1 MEAGLFRFLRFS
13 LGLEWEVKDILDG
26 RQGCFDWEACYQFA
40 KRQTLVGVLF
50 DGIQRL
56 PKELAPAR
64 PLLLRW
70 LSDSESIR
78 RRNMR
83 MDRASAYIYNKV
95 CTAGFRCCILKGQG
109 NALLYPHPSSRIP
122 GDVDVWV
129 MANREELRRIALSLT
144 EGDVSSL
151 QESLN
156 HIGLT
161 VHGVSVE
168 LHSTPALLN
177 SPLYNSRLQRWL
189 KRNADLQCSNRI
201 ALPNNAGE
209 VAVPTLSF
217 NIIYQLCHLFH
228 HCFYEGVGLRQ
239 IVDYYLVL
247 KNTDFSGNTNGVSGN
262 TDCDGVL
269 SNTDFTD
276 NTDRVDGNTDRG
288 CFLLNTDFT
297 DNTDGIGGNAES
309 DGSLLNTDFT
319 DNTDRIGGNAE
330 SDGSLMNTDFTDNT
344 DRIGGNA
351 ESDGSLLNTDCTD
364 NTDRIGGNAESD
376 GSLMNTD
383 FTDNTDRIGGN
394 AESDGFLLNTDFT
407 DNTDRVDGN
416 TDRGCFLLNTDFT
429 DFTDGFSGDLDEDG
443 SLLNTDCTDC
453 TDSSSGGLVEVDSGG
468 SLVALQEEL
477 KWLGLWEF
485 AGAVMYVLREVMGLD
500 EKRMICAP
508 DERRGRLLL
517 EEIMAGGNFGHY
529 DTRNH
534 FGQGALWHNIQRFR
548 RDWRMLRFYP
558 SEALSEPLFRACHF
572 LWRWKQK
579 HAGKPKERN
588 CN

>member
-26 RQGCFDWEACYQFA
+26 RQGCFDWEACYQFT

-262 TDCDGVL
+262 TDCF
-269 SNTDFTD
+269 S
-276 NTDRVDGNTDRG
+276 GNTD
-288 CFLLNTDFT
+288 C
-297 DNTDGIGGNAES
+297 DGV
-309 DGSLLNTDFT
+309 LLNTDFT

-330 SDGSLMNTDFTDNT
+330 SDGS
-344 DRIGGNA
+344 
-351 ESDGSLLNTDCTD
+351 
-364 NTDRIGGNAESD
+364 
-376 GSLMNTD
+376 
-383 FTDNTDRIGGN
+383 
-394 AESDGFLLNTDFT
+394 
-407 DNTDRVDGN
+407 
-416 TDRGCFLLNTDFT
+416 LLNTDFT

-443 SLLNTDCTDC
+443 SLLNTDCADC

-477 KWLGLWEF
+477 KWLGLWKF

-517 EEIMAGGNFGHY
+517 EEIMVGGNFGHY
-529 DTRNH
+529 DERNH

-579 HAGKPKERN
+579 HTGKPKERN
-588 CN
+588 RN

>member
-1 MEAGLFRFLRFS
+1 MEAVYPGQCAVSVEHDKGVMEAGLFRFLRFS
-13 LGLEWEVKDILDG
+13 LGLEGEVKGLLDG
-26 RQGCFDWEACYQFA
+26 RKGSFDWDACYQFA

-83 MDRASAYIYNKV
+83 MDRASAYIYNMV
-95 CTAGFRCCILKGQG
+95 CAAGFRCCILKGQG

-129 MANREELRRIALSLT
+129 VANREELRHIALSLT
-144 EGDVSSL
+144 EGDGSSL

-177 SPLYNSRLQRWL
+177 SPLHNSRLQKWL

-209 VAVPTLSF
+209 VAVPTVSF

-239 IVDYYLVL
+239 IVDYYFVL
-247 KNTDFSGNTNGVSGN
+247 MNTDFSGNTDEASGNTDGVSGN
-262 TDCDGVL
+262 TDE
-269 SNTDFTD
+269 
-276 NTDRVDGNTDRG
+276 G
-288 CFLLNTDFT
+288 CLFLNTDFT
-297 DNTDGIGGNAES
+297 DFTDKVSGNTDE
-309 DGSLLNTDFT
+309 DGVLSNTDFT

-330 SDGSLMNTDFTDNT
+330 SDGSLMNTDCTDFTDSSSG
-344 DRIGGNA
+344 DFEG
-351 ESDGSLLNTDCTD
+351 DGCLLNTDC
-364 NTDRIGGNAESD
+364 A
-376 GSLMNTD
+376 D
-383 FTDNTDRIGGN
+383 F
-394 AESDGFLLNTDFT
+394 L
-407 DNTDRVDGN
+407 
-416 TDRGCFLLNTDFT
+416 
-429 DFTDGFSGDLDEDG
+429 
-443 SLLNTDCTDC
+443 
-453 TDSSSGGLVEVDSGG
+453 DSSSGGLGEVDSGG

-477 KWLGLWEF
+477 KWLGLGEF

-579 HAGKPKERN
+579 HIGMPKERN
-588 CN
+588 LN

>member
-13 LGLEWEVKDILDG
+13 LGLEGEVKGLLDG
-26 RQGCFDWEACYQFA
+26 RQGSFDWDACYQFA

-95 CTAGFRCCILKGQG
+95 CAAGFRCCILKGQG

-129 MANREELRRIALSLT
+129 MANRKELRHIALSLT
-144 EGDVSSL
+144 EGDGSSL

-177 SPLYNSRLQRWL
+177 SPLHNSRLQKWL

-209 VAVPTLSF
+209 VAVPTVSF
-217 NIIYQLCHLFH
+217 NIIYQLCHMFH

-239 IVDYYLVL
+239 IVDYYFVL
-247 KNTDFSGNTNGVSGN
+247 LNTDFSGNTNGASGNTDCFSGN

-269 SNTDFTD
+269 S
-276 NTDRVDGNTDRG
+276 
-288 CFLLNTDFT
+288 
-297 DNTDGIGGNAES
+297 
-309 DGSLLNTDFT
+309 NTDFT

-330 SDGSLMNTDFTDNT
+330 SDGSLMNTDCTDFTD
-344 DRIGGNA
+344 RVGGNV
-351 ESDGSLLNTDCTD
+351 DGDGFLL
-364 NTDRIGGNAESD
+364 
-376 GSLMNTD
+376 NTD

-394 AESDGFLLNTDFT
+394 ADGVDRRLLQ
-407 DNTDRVDGN
+407 
-416 TDRGCFLLNTDFT
+416 
-429 DFTDGFSGDLDEDG
+429 DE
-443 SLLNTDCTDC
+443 LRR
-453 TDSSSGGLVEVDSGG
+453 
-468 SLVALQEEL
+468 
-477 KWLGLWEF
+477 LGLWEF
-485 AGAVMYVLREVMGLD
+485 AGAVMYIMKEVFGLED
-500 EKRMICAP
+500 NRLIVPP
-508 DERRGRLLL
+508 DVKRGRLVLKEVL
-517 EEIMAGGNFGHY
+517 EAGNFGQY
-529 DTRNH
+529 DKRNW
-534 FGQGALWHNIQRFR
+534 FGHSALGHNLQRLY
-548 RDWRMLRFYP
+548 RDMRLVRFFP
-558 SEALSEPLFRACHF
+558 AEALSEPFFRIWHF
-572 LWRWKQK
+572 FWRK
-579 HAGKPKERN
+579 RIVR
-588 CN
+588 

>member
-1 MEAGLFRFLRFS
+1 MEAVYPGQCAVSVEHDKGVMEAGLFCFLRFS
-13 LGLEWEVKDILDG
+13 LGLEGEVKGLLDG
-26 RQGCFDWEACYQFA
+26 RKGSFDWDACYQFA
-40 KRQTLVGVLF
+40 KRQTLAGVLF

-95 CTAGFRCCILKGQG
+95 CAAGFRCCILKGQG

-129 MANREELRRIALSLT
+129 MANREELRHIALSLT
-144 EGDVSSL
+144 EGDGSSL

-177 SPLYNSRLQRWL
+177 SPLHNSRLQKWL

-209 VAVPTLSF
+209 VAVPTVSF

-239 IVDYYLVL
+239 IVDYFFVL
-247 KNTDFSGNTNGVSGN
+247 KNTDFSGNTNGASGNTDCFSGN

-269 SNTDFTD
+269 S
-276 NTDRVDGNTDRG
+276 
-288 CFLLNTDFT
+288 
-297 DNTDGIGGNAES
+297 
-309 DGSLLNTDFT
+309 NTDFT

-330 SDGSLMNTDFTDNT
+330 SDGSLMNTD
-344 DRIGGNA
+344 
-351 ESDGSLLNTDCTD
+351 C
-364 NTDRIGGNAESD
+364 
-376 GSLMNTD
+376 TD
-383 FTDNTDRIGGN
+383 FTDRVSGNTD
-394 AESDGFLLNTDFT
+394 EDGVLLNTNCT
-407 DNTDRVDGN
+407 DLTDEFSGN
-416 TDRGCFLLNTDFT
+416 TDRGCFLLNTDCT
-429 DFTDGFSGDLDEDG
+429 DF
-443 SLLNTDCTDC
+443 
-453 TDSSSGGLVEVDSGG
+453 TDSSSGGVVEVDSGG

-558 SEALSEPLFRACHF
+558 SEALSEPLFRAWHF

-579 HAGKPKERN
+579 HTGMPKERN
-588 CN
+588 LN

>member
-13 LGLEWEVKDILDG
+13 LGLEGEVKGLLDG
-26 RQGCFDWEACYQFA
+26 RKGSFDWDACYQFA

-83 MDRASAYIYNKV
+83 IDRASAYIYNKV
-95 CTAGFRCCILKGQG
+95 CAAGFRCCILKGQG

-129 MANREELRRIALSLT
+129 MANREELRHIALSLT
-144 EGDVSSL
+144 EGDGSSL

-161 VHGVSVE
+161 VHGVSME

-177 SPLYNSRLQRWL
+177 SPLHNSRLQKWL

-209 VAVPTLSF
+209 VAVPTVSF

-239 IVDYYLVL
+239 IVDYYFVL
-247 KNTDFSGNTNGVSGN
+247 MNTDFSGNTDEASGNTDGVSGN
-262 TDCDGVL
+262 TDE
-269 SNTDFTD
+269 
-276 NTDRVDGNTDRG
+276 G
-288 CFLLNTDFT
+288 CLFLNTDFT
-297 DNTDGIGGNAES
+297 DFTDKVSGNTDE
-309 DGSLLNTDFT
+309 DGVLSNTDFT

-330 SDGSLMNTDFTDNT
+330 SDGSLMNTDCTDFTDSSSG
-344 DRIGGNA
+344 DFEG
-351 ESDGSLLNTDCTD
+351 DGCLLNTDC
-364 NTDRIGGNAESD
+364 A
-376 GSLMNTD
+376 D
-383 FTDNTDRIGGN
+383 F
-394 AESDGFLLNTDFT
+394 L
-407 DNTDRVDGN
+407 
-416 TDRGCFLLNTDFT
+416 
-429 DFTDGFSGDLDEDG
+429 
-443 SLLNTDCTDC
+443 
-453 TDSSSGGLVEVDSGG
+453 DSSSGGLGEVDSGG
-468 SLVALQEEL
+468 ALVALQEEL

-558 SEALSEPLFRACHF
+558 SEALSEPLFRAWHF

-579 HAGKPKERN
+579 HIGMPKERN
-588 CN
+588 LN

>member
-1 MEAGLFRFLRFS
+1 MEAVYPGQCAVSVEHDKGVMEAGLFRFLRFS
-13 LGLEWEVKDILDG
+13 LGLEGEVKGLLDG
-26 RQGCFDWEACYQFA
+26 RKGTFDWDACYQFA
-40 KRQTLVGVLF
+40 KRQTLAGVLF

-95 CTAGFRCCILKGQG
+95 CAAGFRCCILKGQG
-109 NALLYPHPSSRIP
+109 NALLYPHPSSRTP

-129 MANREELRRIALSLT
+129 MASREELRHIALSLT
-144 EGDVSSL
+144 EGDGSSL

-156 HIGLT
+156 HIGLM

-177 SPLYNSRLQRWL
+177 SPLHNSHLQKWL
-189 KRNADLQCSNRI
+189 KQNADLQCSNRI

-239 IVDYYLVL
+239 IVDYYFVL
-247 KNTDFSGNTNGVSGN
+247 KNTDFSGNTDEGAGNTDRDEALLNTDYTDFTDRFSGN
-262 TDCDGVL
+262 TDEGCFLL
-269 SNTDFTD
+269 STDYTDFTD
-276 NTDRVDGNTDRG
+276 RFSGNTDEG
-288 CFLLNTDFT
+288 CFLLNTDC
-297 DNTDGIGGNAES
+297 A
-309 DGSLLNTDFT
+309 DFT
-319 DNTDRIGGNAE
+319 DRFSGHTDEGC
-330 SDGSLMNTDFTDNT
+330 F
-344 DRIGGNA
+344 
-351 ESDGSLLNTDCTD
+351 LLNTDCTD
-364 NTDRIGGNAESD
+364 
-376 GSLMNTD
+376 
-383 FTDNTDRIGGN
+383 FTD
-394 AESDGFLLNTDFT
+394 SS
-407 DNTDRVDGN
+407 
-416 TDRGCFLLNTDFT
+416 
-429 DFTDGFSGDLDEDG
+429 SGDFEGDG
-443 SLLNTDCTDC
+443 RLLNTDCADFL
-453 TDSSSGGLVEVDSGG
+453 DSSSGGLGEVDSGG
-468 SLVALQEEL
+468 ALVALQEEL

-529 DTRNH
+529 DERNH

-558 SEALSEPLFRACHF
+558 SEALSEPLFRVCHF

-579 HAGKPKERN
+579 HTGKPKERN
-588 CN
+588 RN

>member
-1 MEAGLFRFLRFS
+1 MEAVYPGQCAVSVEHDKGVMEAGLFHFLRFS
-13 LGLEWEVKDILDG
+13 LGLEGEVKGLLDG
-26 RQGCFDWEACYQFA
+26 RKGTFDWDACYQFA

-50 DGIQRL
+50 DGILRL

-95 CTAGFRCCILKGQG
+95 CAAGFRCCILKGQG

-129 MANREELRRIALSLT
+129 MANRGELRHIALSLT
-144 EGDVSSL
+144 EGDGSSL

-177 SPLYNSRLQRWL
+177 SPLHNSRLQKWL

-209 VAVPTLSF
+209 VAVPTVSF

-247 KNTDFSGNTNGVSGN
+247 MNTDFSGNTDEASGNTDRVSGN
-262 TDCDGVL
+262 TDE
-269 SNTDFTD
+269 
-276 NTDRVDGNTDRG
+276 G
-288 CFLLNTDFT
+288 CLFLNTDFT
-297 DNTDGIGGNAES
+297 DFTDKVSGNTDE
-309 DGSLLNTDFT
+309 DGVLSNTDFT

-330 SDGSLMNTDFTDNT
+330 SDGSLMNTDCTDFTDSSSG
-344 DRIGGNA
+344 DFEG
-351 ESDGSLLNTDCTD
+351 DGCLLNTDC
-364 NTDRIGGNAESD
+364 A
-376 GSLMNTD
+376 D
-383 FTDNTDRIGGN
+383 F
-394 AESDGFLLNTDFT
+394 L
-407 DNTDRVDGN
+407 
-416 TDRGCFLLNTDFT
+416 
-429 DFTDGFSGDLDEDG
+429 
-443 SLLNTDCTDC
+443 
-453 TDSSSGGLVEVDSGG
+453 DSSSGGLGEVDSGG
-468 SLVALQEEL
+468 ALVALQEEL
-477 KWLGLWEF
+477 KWLGLREF

-500 EKRMICAP
+500 EKRMVCAP

-579 HAGKPKERN
+579 HTGKPKERN
-588 CN
+588 RN

>member
-1 MEAGLFRFLRFS
+1 MEAVYPGQCAVSVEHDKGVMEAGLFCFLRFS
-13 LGLEWEVKDILDG
+13 LGLEGEVKGLLDG
-26 RQGCFDWEACYQFA
+26 RKGSFDWDACYQFA

-83 MDRASAYIYNKV
+83 IDRASAYIYNKV
-95 CTAGFRCCILKGQG
+95 CAAGFRCCILKGQG

-129 MANREELRRIALSLT
+129 MANREELRHIALSLT
-144 EGDVSSL
+144 EGDGSSL

-177 SPLYNSRLQRWL
+177 SPLHNSRLQRWL

-239 IVDYYLVL
+239 IVDYYFVL
-247 KNTDFSGNTNGVSGN
+247 MNTDFSGNTDEASGNTDGVSGN
-262 TDCDGVL
+262 TDE
-269 SNTDFTD
+269 
-276 NTDRVDGNTDRG
+276 G
-288 CFLLNTDFT
+288 CLFLNTDFT
-297 DNTDGIGGNAES
+297 DKVSGNTDE
-309 DGSLLNTDFT
+309 DGVLSNTDFT

-330 SDGSLMNTDFTDNT
+330 SDGSLMNTD
-344 DRIGGNA
+344 
-351 ESDGSLLNTDCTD
+351 CTD
-364 NTDRIGGNAESD
+364 
-376 GSLMNTD
+376 
-383 FTDNTDRIGGN
+383 
-394 AESDGFLLNTDFT
+394 FLN
-407 DNTDRVDGN
+407 
-416 TDRGCFLLNTDFT
+416 
-429 DFTDGFSGDLDEDG
+429 
-443 SLLNTDCTDC
+443 
-453 TDSSSGGLVEVDSGG
+453 SSSGGLGEVDSGG
-468 SLVALQEEL
+468 ALVALQEEL

-529 DTRNH
+529 DERNH
-534 FGQGALWHNIQRFR
+534 FGQGTLWHNIQRFR

-558 SEALSEPLFRACHF
+558 SEALSEPLFRVCHF

-579 HAGKPKERN
+579 HTGKPKERN
-588 CN
+588 LN

>member
-13 LGLEWEVKDILDG
+13 LGLEGEVKDLLDG
-26 RQGCFDWEACYQFA
+26 RQGCFDWDACYQFA
-40 KRQTLVGVLF
+40 KRQTLAGVLF

-95 CTAGFRCCILKGQG
+95 CAAGFRCCILKGQG
-109 NALLYPHPSSRIP
+109 NALLYPHPSSRTP

-129 MANREELRRIALSLT
+129 VANREELRHIALSLT
-144 EGDVSSL
+144 EGDGSSL

-247 KNTDFSGNTNGVSGN
+247 KNTDFSGNTNGVSVNTDCFSVN
-262 TDCDGVL
+262 TDCDG
-269 SNTDFTD
+269 
-276 NTDRVDGNTDRG
+276 
-288 CFLLNTDFT
+288 FLLNTDFT
-297 DNTDGIGGNAES
+297 DNTDRIGGNAES

-330 SDGSLMNTDFTDNT
+330 SDGSLLNTVFTDNTDRIDGNTDCDGGLLNTDFTDNT

-351 ESDGSLLNTDCTD
+351 ESDGSL
-364 NTDRIGGNAESD
+364 
-376 GSLMNTD
+376 MNTD
-383 FTDNTDRIGGN
+383 Y
-394 AESDGFLLNTDFT
+394 TDF
-407 DNTDRVDGN
+407 
-416 TDRGCFLLNTDFT
+416 
-429 DFTDGFSGDLDEDG
+429 
-443 SLLNTDCTDC
+443 
-453 TDSSSGGLVEVDSGG
+453 TDSSSGGLGEVDSGG
-468 SLVALQEEL
+468 ALVALQEEL
-477 KWLGLWEF
+477 KWLGLWKF

-529 DTRNH
+529 DERNH

-558 SEALSEPLFRACHF
+558 SEALSEPLFRVCHF

-579 HAGKPKERN
+579 HTGKPKERN

>member
-1 MEAGLFRFLRFS
+1 MEAVYPGQCAVSVEHDKGVMEAGLFRFLRFS
-13 LGLEWEVKDILDG
+13 LGLEGEVKGFLDG
-26 RQGCFDWEACYQFA
+26 RKGAFDWDACYQFA

-56 PKELAPAR
+56 PKELAPTR

-83 MDRASAYIYNKV
+83 MDRASAYVYNKV
-95 CTAGFRCCILKGQG
+95 CAAGFRCCILKGQG

-129 MANREELRRIALSLT
+129 MANREELRHIALSLT
-144 EGDVSSL
+144 EGDGSSL

-177 SPLYNSRLQRWL
+177 SPLHNSRLQKWL
-189 KRNADLQCSNRI
+189 KRDADLQCSNCI

-239 IVDYYLVL
+239 IVDYYFVL
-247 KNTDFSGNTNGVSGN
+247 MNTDFSGNTDEASGNTDGVSGN
-262 TDCDGVL
+262 TDE
-269 SNTDFTD
+269 
-276 NTDRVDGNTDRG
+276 G
-288 CFLLNTDFT
+288 CLFLNTDFT
-297 DNTDGIGGNAES
+297 DFTDKVSGNTDE
-309 DGSLLNTDFT
+309 DGVLSNTDFT

-330 SDGSLMNTDFTDNT
+330 SDGSLMNTDCTDFTDSSSG
-344 DRIGGNA
+344 DFEG
-351 ESDGSLLNTDCTD
+351 DGCLLNTDCTD
-364 NTDRIGGNAESD
+364 
-376 GSLMNTD
+376 
-383 FTDNTDRIGGN
+383 
-394 AESDGFLLNTDFT
+394 FL
-407 DNTDRVDGN
+407 
-416 TDRGCFLLNTDFT
+416 
-429 DFTDGFSGDLDEDG
+429 
-443 SLLNTDCTDC
+443 
-453 TDSSSGGLVEVDSGG
+453 DSSSGGLGEVDSGG
-468 SLVALQEEL
+468 ALVALQKEL
-477 KWLGLWEF
+477 KWLGLGEF

-579 HAGKPKERN
+579 HIGMPKERN
-588 CN
+588 LN

>member
-13 LGLEWEVKDILDG
+13 LGQEGEVKGLLDG
-26 RQGCFDWEACYQFA
+26 RQGSFDWDVCYQFA

-70 LSDSESIR
+70 LSDSEGIR

-83 MDRASAYIYNKV
+83 MDRASAYVYNKV
-95 CTAGFRCCILKGQG
+95 CAAGFRCCILKEQG

-129 MANREELRRIALSLT
+129 MANREELRHIALSLT
-144 EGDVSSL
+144 EWDGSSL

-177 SPLYNSRLQRWL
+177 SPLHNSRLQRWL

-262 TDCDGVL
+262 TDE
-269 SNTDFTD
+269 
-276 NTDRVDGNTDRG
+276 G
-288 CFLLNTDFT
+288 CLF
-297 DNTDGIGGNAES
+297 
-309 DGSLLNTDFT
+309 
-319 DNTDRIGGNAE
+319 
-330 SDGSLMNTDFTDNT
+330 
-344 DRIGGNA
+344 
-351 ESDGSLLNTDCTD
+351 
-364 NTDRIGGNAESD
+364 
-376 GSLMNTD
+376 
-383 FTDNTDRIGGN
+383 
-394 AESDGFLLNTDFT
+394 
-407 DNTDRVDGN
+407 
-416 TDRGCFLLNTDFT
+416 LNTDFT
-429 DFTDGFSGDLDEDG
+429 DFTDRVSGNTDEDG
-443 SLLNTDCTDC
+443 VLSNTNYTDSTDSSSGDFEGDGCFLNTDYTDFTDRFSGNTDEGCFLLNTDCADFTDSSSGDFDGDGCLLNTDC
-453 TDSSSGGLVEVDSGG
+453 ADFLDSSSGGLGEVDSGG
-468 SLVALQEEL
+468 ALVALREEL

-517 EEIMAGGNFGHY
+517 EEIMDGGNFGHY
-529 DTRNH
+529 DERNH
-534 FGQGALWHNIQRFR
+534 FGKGALWHNIQRFR

-558 SEALSEPLFRACHF
+558 SEALSEPLFRVCHF

-579 HAGKPKERN
+579 HTGKPKERN
-588 CN
+588 RN

>member
-13 LGLEWEVKDILDG
+13 LGLEGEVKGLLDG
-26 RQGCFDWEACYQFA
+26 RKGSFDWDACYQFA

-95 CTAGFRCCILKGQG
+95 CAAGFRCCILKGQG

-129 MANREELRRIALSLT
+129 MANREELRHIALSLT
-144 EGDVSSL
+144 EGDGSSL

-177 SPLYNSRLQRWL
+177 SPLHNSRLQKWL

-239 IVDYYLVL
+239 IVDYYFVL
-247 KNTDFSGNTNGVSGN
+247 KNTDFSGNTDGVSGN
-262 TDCDGVL
+262 TDRDEVFL
-269 SNTDFTD
+269 NTDYTDFTD
-276 NTDRVDGNTDRG
+276 RFSGNTDEV
-288 CFLLNTDFT
+288 CFLLNTDC
-297 DNTDGIGGNAES
+297 S
-309 DGSLLNTDFT
+309 DL
-319 DNTDRIGGNAE
+319 
-330 SDGSLMNTDFTDNT
+330 
-344 DRIGGNA
+344 
-351 ESDGSLLNTDCTD
+351 
-364 NTDRIGGNAESD
+364 
-376 GSLMNTD
+376 
-383 FTDNTDRIGGN
+383 
-394 AESDGFLLNTDFT
+394 
-407 DNTDRVDGN
+407 TDRVDGK
-416 TDRGCFLLNTDFT
+416 TEKHSCDL
-429 DFTDGFSGDLDEDG
+429 GDSCSS
-443 SLLNTDCTDC
+443 SLT
-453 TDSSSGGLVEVDSGG
+453 TDSSGLMDGLVVTEELSG
-468 SLVALQEEL
+468 LQEEL

-579 HAGKPKERN
+579 HTGKPKERN
-588 CN
+588 RN

>member
-13 LGLEWEVKDILDG
+13 LGLEGEAKGLLDG
-26 RQGCFDWEACYQFA
+26 RKGSFDWDACYHFA

-95 CTAGFRCCILKGQG
+95 CAAGFRCCILKGQG
-109 NALLYPHPSSRIP
+109 NALLYPHPSSRTP

-129 MANREELRRIALSLT
+129 MANREELRHIALPLT
-144 EGDVSSL
+144 EGDGSSL

-177 SPLYNSRLQRWL
+177 SPLHNSRLQRWL
-189 KRNADLQCSNRI
+189 KRNADLQCSNCI

-209 VAVPTLSF
+209 VAVPTVSF

-239 IVDYYLVL
+239 IVDYYFVL
-247 KNTDFSGNTNGVSGN
+247 KNTDFSGNTNGASGN
-262 TDCDGVL
+262 TDRDGVL
-269 SNTDFTD
+269 LNTDYTDFTD
-276 NTDRVDGNTDRG
+276 RFSGNTGEG
-288 CFLLNTDFT
+288 CFLLN
-297 DNTDGIGGNAES
+297 
-309 DGSLLNTDFT
+309 
-319 DNTDRIGGNAE
+319 
-330 SDGSLMNTDFTDNT
+330 
-344 DRIGGNA
+344 
-351 ESDGSLLNTDCTD
+351 
-364 NTDRIGGNAESD
+364 
-376 GSLMNTD
+376 
-383 FTDNTDRIGGN
+383 
-394 AESDGFLLNTDFT
+394 
-407 DNTDRVDGN
+407 
-416 TDRGCFLLNTDFT
+416 
-429 DFTDGFSGDLDEDG
+429 
-443 SLLNTDCTDC
+443 TDC
-453 TDSSSGGLVEVDSGG
+453 TDSSSGDFEGDGCFLNTDYTDFTDRFSGNTDEGCFLLNTDCADFLDSSSGGLGEVDSGG
-468 SLVALQEEL
+468 ALVALQEEL

-529 DTRNH
+529 DERNH

-558 SEALSEPLFRACHF
+558 SEALSEPLFRVCHF

-579 HAGKPKERN
+579 HTGKPKECNRN
-588 CN
+588 

>member
-1 MEAGLFRFLRFS
+1 MEAVYPGQCAVSVEHDKGVMEAGLFRFLRFS
-13 LGLEWEVKDILDG
+13 LGLEGEVKGFLDG
-26 RQGCFDWEACYQFA
+26 RKGAFDWDACYQFA

-56 PKELAPAR
+56 PKELAPTR

-83 MDRASAYIYNKV
+83 IDRASAYIYNKV
-95 CTAGFRCCILKGQG
+95 CAAGFRCCILKGQG

-129 MANREELRRIALSLT
+129 MANREELRHIAFSLT
-144 EGDVSSL
+144 EGDGSSL

-177 SPLYNSRLQRWL
+177 SPLHNSRLQRWL

-239 IVDYYLVL
+239 IVDYYFVL
-247 KNTDFSGNTNGVSGN
+247 MNTDFSGNTDGGAGNTDRVSGN
-262 TDCDGVL
+262 TDRDEV
-269 SNTDFTD
+269 
-276 NTDRVDGNTDRG
+276 
-288 CFLLNTDFT
+288 LLNTDYT
-297 DNTDGIGGNAES
+297 DSTDSSSGDFEG
-309 DGSLLNTDFT
+309 DGC
-319 DNTDRIGGNAE
+319 
-330 SDGSLMNTDFTDNT
+330 
-344 DRIGGNA
+344 
-351 ESDGSLLNTDCTD
+351 LLNTDCTD
-364 NTDRIGGNAESD
+364 
-376 GSLMNTD
+376 
-383 FTDNTDRIGGN
+383 
-394 AESDGFLLNTDFT
+394 FL
-407 DNTDRVDGN
+407 
-416 TDRGCFLLNTDFT
+416 
-429 DFTDGFSGDLDEDG
+429 
-443 SLLNTDCTDC
+443 
-453 TDSSSGGLVEVDSGG
+453 DSSSGGLGEVDSGG
-468 SLVALQEEL
+468 ALVALQEEL

-579 HAGKPKERN
+579 HTGMPKERN
-588 CN
+588 LN

>member
-1 MEAGLFRFLRFS
+1 MEAVYPGQCAVSVEHDQGVMEAGLFRFLRFS
-13 LGLEWEVKDILDG
+13 LGLEGEAKGLLDG
-26 RQGCFDWEACYQFA
+26 RKGSFDWDACYQFA

-83 MDRASAYIYNKV
+83 MDRASVYIYNKV
-95 CTAGFRCCILKGQG
+95 CAAGFRCCILKGQG

-129 MANREELRRIALSLT
+129 MANREELRHIALSLT
-144 EGDVSSL
+144 EGDGSSL

-161 VHGVSVE
+161 VHGVSME

-177 SPLYNSRLQRWL
+177 SPLHNSRLQKWL

-239 IVDYYLVL
+239 IVDYYFVL
-247 KNTDFSGNTNGVSGN
+247 MNTDFSGNTDGVSGNTDCFSGN

-269 SNTDFTD
+269 S
-276 NTDRVDGNTDRG
+276 
-288 CFLLNTDFT
+288 
-297 DNTDGIGGNAES
+297 
-309 DGSLLNTDFT
+309 NTDFT

-330 SDGSLMNTDFTDNT
+330 SDGSLMNTDCTDFTDSSSG
-344 DRIGGNA
+344 DFEG
-351 ESDGSLLNTDCTD
+351 DGCLLNTDC
-364 NTDRIGGNAESD
+364 AE
-376 GSLMNTD
+376 
-383 FTDNTDRIGGN
+383 
-394 AESDGFLLNTDFT
+394 FL
-407 DNTDRVDGN
+407 
-416 TDRGCFLLNTDFT
+416 
-429 DFTDGFSGDLDEDG
+429 
-443 SLLNTDCTDC
+443 
-453 TDSSSGGLVEVDSGG
+453 DSSSGGLGEVDSGG
-468 SLVALQEEL
+468 ALVALQEEL

-558 SEALSEPLFRACHF
+558 SEALSEPLFRAWHF

-579 HAGKPKERN
+579 HIGMPKERN
-588 CN
+588 LN

>member
-1 MEAGLFRFLRFS
+1 MEAVYSGQCVVSVEHDKGVMEAGLFRFLRFS
-13 LGLEWEVKDILDG
+13 LGLEGEAKGLLDG
-26 RQGCFDWEACYQFA
+26 RKGSFDWDACYQFA

-83 MDRASAYIYNKV
+83 MDRASAYVYNKV
-95 CTAGFRCCILKGQG
+95 CAAGFRCCILKGQG

-129 MANREELRRIALSLT
+129 MANREELRHIALSLT
-144 EGDVSSL
+144 EGDGSSL

-177 SPLYNSRLQRWL
+177 SPLHNSRLQKWL

-239 IVDYYLVL
+239 IVDYYFVL
-247 KNTDFSGNTNGVSGN
+247 MNTDFSGNT
-262 TDCDGVL
+262 DGGA
-269 SNTDFTD
+269 
-276 NTDRVDGNTDRG
+276 GNTDR
-288 CFLLNTDFT
+288 D
-297 DNTDGIGGNAES
+297 EV
-309 DGSLLNTDFT
+309 
-319 DNTDRIGGNAE
+319 
-330 SDGSLMNTDFTDNT
+330 
-344 DRIGGNA
+344 
-351 ESDGSLLNTDCTD
+351 LLNTDCMDSTD
-364 NTDRIGGNAESD
+364 SSSG
-376 GSLMNTD
+376 D
-383 FTDNTDRIGGN
+383 FEGD
-394 AESDGFLLNTDFT
+394 
-407 DNTDRVDGN
+407 
-416 TDRGCFLLNTDFT
+416 GCFLNTDFT
-429 DFTDGFSGDLDEDG
+429 DFTDRFSGNTDEG
-443 SLLNTDCTDC
+443 CFLLNTDCTDC
-453 TDSSSGGLVEVDSGG
+453 TDSFSGDFEGDGCLLNTDYTDFTDRVSGNTDRDEVLLNTDYTDSTDSSSGDFEGDGCLLNTDCADFLDSSSGGLGEVDSGG
-468 SLVALQEEL
+468 ALVALQEEL

-579 HAGKPKERN
+579 HTGMPKERN
-588 CN
+588 LN

>member
-13 LGLEWEVKDILDG
+13 LGLEGEVKDLLDG
-26 RQGCFDWEACYQFA
+26 RQGCFDWDACYQFA
-40 KRQTLVGVLF
+40 KRQTLAGVLF

-95 CTAGFRCCILKGQG
+95 CAAGFRCCILKGQG
-109 NALLYPHPSSRIP
+109 NALLYPHPSSRTP

-129 MANREELRRIALSLT
+129 VANREELRHIALSLT
-144 EGDVSSL
+144 EGDGSSL

-247 KNTDFSGNTNGVSGN
+247 KNTDFSGNTNGVSVNTDCFSVN
-262 TDCDGVL
+262 TDCDG
-269 SNTDFTD
+269 
-276 NTDRVDGNTDRG
+276 
-288 CFLLNTDFT
+288 FLLNTDFT
-297 DNTDGIGGNAES
+297 DNTDRIGGNAES
-309 DGSLLNTDFT
+309 DGSLLNTVFTDNTDRIDGNTDCDGGLLNTDFT

-330 SDGSLMNTDFTDNT
+330 SDGSLMNTDYTDY
-344 DRIGGNA
+344 
-351 ESDGSLLNTDCTD
+351 
-364 NTDRIGGNAESD
+364 
-376 GSLMNTD
+376 
-383 FTDNTDRIGGN
+383 
-394 AESDGFLLNTDFT
+394 
-407 DNTDRVDGN
+407 
-416 TDRGCFLLNTDFT
+416 
-429 DFTDGFSGDLDEDG
+429 
-443 SLLNTDCTDC
+443 
-453 TDSSSGGLVEVDSGG
+453 TDSSSGGLGEVDSGG
-468 SLVALQEEL
+468 ALVALQEEL
-477 KWLGLWEF
+477 KWLGLWKF

-529 DTRNH
+529 DERNH

-558 SEALSEPLFRACHF
+558 SEALSEPLFRVCHF

-579 HAGKPKERN
+579 HTGKPKERN

>member
-13 LGLEWEVKDILDG
+13 LGLEGDVKGLLDG
-26 RQGCFDWEACYQFA
+26 RKGSFDWDACYRFA

-95 CTAGFRCCILKGQG
+95 CAAGFRCCILKGQG

-129 MANREELRRIALSLT
+129 MANREELRHIALSLT
-144 EGDVSSL
+144 EGDGSSL

-177 SPLYNSRLQRWL
+177 SPLHNSRLQKWL

-209 VAVPTLSF
+209 VAVPTVSF

-239 IVDYYLVL
+239 IVDYYFVL
-247 KNTDFSGNTNGVSGN
+247 KNTDFSGNTDEG
-262 TDCDGVL
+262 T
-269 SNTDFTD
+269 
-276 NTDRVDGNTDRG
+276 GNTDRDEV
-288 CFLLNTDFT
+288 FLNTDYT
-297 DNTDGIGGNAES
+297 DSTDSSSGDFEG
-309 DGSLLNTDFT
+309 DGC
-319 DNTDRIGGNAE
+319 
-330 SDGSLMNTDFTDNT
+330 
-344 DRIGGNA
+344 
-351 ESDGSLLNTDCTD
+351 LLNTDC
-364 NTDRIGGNAESD
+364 A
-376 GSLMNTD
+376 D
-383 FTDNTDRIGGN
+383 F
-394 AESDGFLLNTDFT
+394 L
-407 DNTDRVDGN
+407 
-416 TDRGCFLLNTDFT
+416 
-429 DFTDGFSGDLDEDG
+429 
-443 SLLNTDCTDC
+443 
-453 TDSSSGGLVEVDSGG
+453 DSSSGGLGEVDSGG
-468 SLVALQEEL
+468 ALVALQEEL

-529 DTRNH
+529 DERNH

-558 SEALSEPLFRACHF
+558 SEALSEPLFRACNF

-579 HAGKPKERN
+579 HTGKPKERN

>member
-1 MEAGLFRFLRFS
+1 MEAVYSGQCAVSVEHDQGVMEAGLFRFLRFS
-13 LGLEWEVKDILDG
+13 LGLEGEVKDLFDG
-26 RQGCFDWEACYQFA
+26 RKGCFDWDACYQFA

-95 CTAGFRCCILKGQG
+95 CAADFRCCILKGQG

-129 MANREELRRIALSLT
+129 MANREELRHIALPLT
-144 EGDVSSL
+144 EGDGSSL

-156 HIGLT
+156 HIGVT

-177 SPLYNSRLQRWL
+177 SPLHNSRLQRWL

-217 NIIYQLCHLFH
+217 NVIYQLCHLFH

-247 KNTDFSGNTNGVSGN
+247 KNADFSGNTNGVSGN
-262 TDCDGVL
+262 TDCF
-269 SNTDFTD
+269 S
-276 NTDRVDGNTDRG
+276 GNTD
-288 CFLLNTDFT
+288 C
-297 DNTDGIGGNAES
+297 DGGV
-309 DGSLLNTDFT
+309 LNTDFT

-330 SDGSLMNTDFTDNT
+330 SDGSLMNTDFTD
-344 DRIGGNA
+344 
-351 ESDGSLLNTDCTD
+351 
-364 NTDRIGGNAESD
+364 
-376 GSLMNTD
+376 
-383 FTDNTDRIGGN
+383 F
-394 AESDGFLLNTDFT
+394 
-407 DNTDRVDGN
+407 
-416 TDRGCFLLNTDFT
+416 
-429 DFTDGFSGDLDEDG
+429 
-443 SLLNTDCTDC
+443 
-453 TDSSSGGLVEVDSGG
+453 TDSSSGGLVEVDSCG

-529 DTRNH
+529 DERNH

-579 HAGKPKERN
+579 HTGKPKDHNRN
-588 CN
+588 

>member
-1 MEAGLFRFLRFS
+1 MEAVYSGQCVVSVEHDKGVMEAGLFRFLRFS
-13 LGLEWEVKDILDG
+13 LGLEGEAKGLLDG
-26 RQGCFDWEACYQFA
+26 RKGSFDWDACYQFA

-95 CTAGFRCCILKGQG
+95 CAAGFRCCILKGQG

-129 MANREELRRIALSLT
+129 MANREELRHIALSLT
-144 EGDVSSL
+144 EGDGSSL

-177 SPLYNSRLQRWL
+177 SPLHNSRLQRWL

-201 ALPNNAGE
+201 ALPNNAGA

-239 IVDYYLVL
+239 IVDYYFVL
-247 KNTDFSGNTNGVSGN
+247 KNTDISGNTGEGA
-262 TDCDGVL
+262 
-269 SNTDFTD
+269 
-276 NTDRVDGNTDRG
+276 GNTDR
-288 CFLLNTDFT
+288 D
-297 DNTDGIGGNAES
+297 EV
-309 DGSLLNTDFT
+309 
-319 DNTDRIGGNAE
+319 
-330 SDGSLMNTDFTDNT
+330 
-344 DRIGGNA
+344 
-351 ESDGSLLNTDCTD
+351 LLNTDCMDSTD
-364 NTDRIGGNAESD
+364 SSSGDFD
-376 GSLMNTD
+376 GD
-383 FTDNTDRIGGN
+383 
-394 AESDGFLLNTDFT
+394 
-407 DNTDRVDGN
+407 
-416 TDRGCFLLNTDFT
+416 GCFLNTDFT
-429 DFTDGFSGDLDEDG
+429 DFTDRVSGNTDEDG
-443 SLLNTDCTDC
+443 VLSNTDYTDFTDRVSGNTDEGCFLLNTDCADFL
-453 TDSSSGGLVEVDSGG
+453 DSSSGGLGEVDSGG
-468 SLVALQEEL
+468 ALVALQEEL

-558 SEALSEPLFRACHF
+558 SEALSEPLFRVCHF

-579 HAGKPKERN
+579 HTGKPKERN
-588 CN
+588 RN

>member
-13 LGLEWEVKDILDG
+13 LGLEGEVKGLLDG
-26 RQGCFDWEACYQFA
+26 RQGCFDWDACYQFA

-95 CTAGFRCCILKGQG
+95 CAAGFRCCILKGQG
-109 NALLYPHPSSRIP
+109 NALLYPHPSSRTP

-129 MANREELRRIALSLT
+129 MANREELRHIALSLT
-144 EGDVSSL
+144 EGYGSSL

-177 SPLYNSRLQRWL
+177 SPLHNSRLQKWL

-239 IVDYYLVL
+239 IVDYYFVL

-269 SNTDFTD
+269 LNTDFTD
-276 NTDRVDGNTDRG
+276 NTDRIDGNTDRG
-288 CFLLNTDFT
+288 CF
-297 DNTDGIGGNAES
+297 
-309 DGSLLNTDFT
+309 LLNTDFT

-330 SDGSLMNTDFTDNT
+330 SDGS
-344 DRIGGNA
+344 
-351 ESDGSLLNTDCTD
+351 
-364 NTDRIGGNAESD
+364 
-376 GSLMNTD
+376 
-383 FTDNTDRIGGN
+383 
-394 AESDGFLLNTDFT
+394 
-407 DNTDRVDGN
+407 
-416 TDRGCFLLNTDFT
+416 LLNTDFT

-529 DTRNH
+529 DERNH

-558 SEALSEPLFRACHF
+558 SEALSEPLFRVCHF

-579 HAGKPKERN
+579 HTGKPKERN
-588 CN
+588 RN

>member
-13 LGLEWEVKDILDG
+13 LGLEGEVKGLLDG
-26 RQGCFDWEACYQFA
+26 RKGSFDWDACYRFA

-56 PKELAPAR
+56 PKELAPAC

-95 CTAGFRCCILKGQG
+95 CAVGFRCCILKGQG

-129 MANREELRRIALSLT
+129 MANREELRHIALSLT
-144 EGDVSSL
+144 EGDGSSL

-177 SPLYNSRLQRWL
+177 SPLHNSRLQRWL

-239 IVDYYLVL
+239 IVDYFFVL
-247 KNTDFSGNTNGVSGN
+247 MNTDFSGNTNGVSGN
-262 TDCDGVL
+262 TDCDGSL
-269 SNTDFTD
+269 LNTDFTD

-297 DNTDGIGGNAES
+297 DNTD
-309 DGSLLNTDFT
+309 
-319 DNTDRIGGNAE
+319 RIGGNAE
-330 SDGSLMNTDFTDNT
+330 SDGSLM
-344 DRIGGNA
+344 
-351 ESDGSLLNTDCTD
+351 
-364 NTDRIGGNAESD
+364 
-376 GSLMNTD
+376 
-383 FTDNTDRIGGN
+383 
-394 AESDGFLLNTDFT
+394 
-407 DNTDRVDGN
+407 
-416 TDRGCFLLNTDFT
+416 NTDFT

-579 HAGKPKERN
+579 HTGKPKERN
-588 CN
+588 RN

>member
-1 MEAGLFRFLRFS
+1 MEAVYPGQCAVSVEHDKGVMEAGLFRFLRFS
-13 LGLEWEVKDILDG
+13 LGLEGEVKGLLDG
-26 RQGCFDWEACYQFA
+26 RKGFFDWDACYQFA

-70 LSDSESIR
+70 LGDSESIR

-95 CTAGFRCCILKGQG
+95 SDAGFRCCILKGQG
-109 NALLYPHPSSRIP
+109 NALLYPHPSSRTP

-129 MANREELRRIALSLT
+129 MANREELRHIALSLT
-144 EGDVSSL
+144 EGDGSSL

-177 SPLYNSRLQRWL
+177 SPLHNSRLQRWL

-239 IVDYYLVL
+239 IVDYFFVL
-247 KNTDFSGNTNGVSGN
+247 MNTDFSGNANGASGN
-262 TDCDGVL
+262 TDEGCL
-269 SNTDFTD
+269 FLNTDY
-276 NTDRVDGNTDRG
+276 TDRFSGNTDRG
-288 CFLLNTDFT
+288 CF
-297 DNTDGIGGNAES
+297 
-309 DGSLLNTDFT
+309 LLNTDFT

-330 SDGSLMNTDFTDNT
+330 SDGSLMNTD
-344 DRIGGNA
+344 
-351 ESDGSLLNTDCTD
+351 C
-364 NTDRIGGNAESD
+364 
-376 GSLMNTD
+376 TD
-383 FTDNTDRIGGN
+383 FTDSSSGDFEG
-394 AESDGFLLNTDFT
+394 DGCLLNMDCADF
-407 DNTDRVDGN
+407 
-416 TDRGCFLLNTDFT
+416 L
-429 DFTDGFSGDLDEDG
+429 
-443 SLLNTDCTDC
+443 
-453 TDSSSGGLVEVDSGG
+453 DSSSGGLGEVDSGG
-468 SLVALQEEL
+468 ALVALQEEL

-508 DERRGRLLL
+508 DDRRGRLLL

-529 DTRNH
+529 DERNH
-534 FGQGALWHNIQRFR
+534 FGKGALWHNIQRFR

-558 SEALSEPLFRACHF
+558 SEALSEPLFRVCHF

-579 HAGKPKERN
+579 HTGKPKERN
-588 CN
+588 RN

>member
-1 MEAGLFRFLRFS
+1 MEAVYPRQCAVSVEHDKGVMEAGLFRFLRFS
-13 LGLEWEVKDILDG
+13 LGLEGEVKGLLDG
-26 RQGCFDWEACYQFA
+26 RKGSFDWDACYLFA

-83 MDRASAYIYNKV
+83 MDRASAYVYNKV
-95 CTAGFRCCILKGQG
+95 CAAGFRCCILKGQG

-129 MANREELRRIALSLT
+129 VANREELRHITLSLT
-144 EGDVSSL
+144 EGDGSSL

-177 SPLYNSRLQRWL
+177 SPLHNSRLQRWL

-201 ALPNNAGE
+201 ALPDNAGE

-239 IVDYYLVL
+239 IVDYYFVL
-247 KNTDFSGNTNGVSGN
+247 KNTDFSGNTDGASGN
-262 TDCDGVL
+262 TDCDEV
-269 SNTDFTD
+269 
-276 NTDRVDGNTDRG
+276 
-288 CFLLNTDFT
+288 LLNTDYT
-297 DNTDGIGGNAES
+297 DSTDSSSGDFEE
-309 DGSLLNTDFT
+309 DGCF
-319 DNTDRIGGNAE
+319 
-330 SDGSLMNTDFTDNT
+330 
-344 DRIGGNA
+344 
-351 ESDGSLLNTDCTD
+351 LNTDCTD
-364 NTDRIGGNAESD
+364 
-376 GSLMNTD
+376 
-383 FTDNTDRIGGN
+383 FTDSSSG
-394 AESDGFLLNTDFT
+394 DFE
-407 DNTDRVDGN
+407 VDG
-416 TDRGCFLLNTDFT
+416 CFLNTDFT

-443 SLLNTDCTDC
+443 SLLNTDCADFL
-453 TDSSSGGLVEVDSGG
+453 DSSSGGLGEVDSGG
-468 SLVALQEEL
+468 ALVALQEEL

-529 DTRNH
+529 DERNH

-558 SEALSEPLFRACHF
+558 SEALSEPLFRVCHF

-588 CN
+588 RN

>member
-13 LGLEWEVKDILDG
+13 LGLEREVKGLLDG
-26 RQGCFDWEACYQFA
+26 RQGCFDWNACYQFA

-95 CTAGFRCCILKGQG
+95 CAAGFRCCILKGQG

-129 MANREELRRIALSLT
+129 MSNREELRRIALSLT
-144 EGDVSSL
+144 EGDGSSL

-177 SPLYNSRLQRWL
+177 SPLHNSRLQKWL

-247 KNTDFSGNTNGVSGN
+247 KNTDFSGNTNGASGNTDCFSGN

-276 NTDRVDGNTDRG
+276 NTDRVDGKTEKHSCDLG
-288 CFLLNTDFT
+288 DSC
-297 DNTDGIGGNAES
+297 S
-309 DGSLLNTDFT
+309 SSLT
-319 DNTDRIGGNAE
+319 
-330 SDGSLMNTDFTDNT
+330 
-344 DRIGGNA
+344 
-351 ESDGSLLNTDCTD
+351 
-364 NTDRIGGNAESD
+364 
-376 GSLMNTD
+376 
-383 FTDNTDRIGGN
+383 
-394 AESDGFLLNTDFT
+394 
-407 DNTDRVDGN
+407 
-416 TDRGCFLLNTDFT
+416 
-429 DFTDGFSGDLDEDG
+429 
-443 SLLNTDCTDC
+443 
-453 TDSSSGGLVEVDSGG
+453 TDSSGLMDGLVVTEELSG
-468 SLVALQEEL
+468 LQEEL

-500 EKRMICAP
+500 EKWMICAP

-529 DTRNH
+529 DERNR

-579 HAGKPKERN
+579 HAGKPKEHNRN
-588 CN
+588 

>member
-1 MEAGLFRFLRFS
+1 MEAVYPGQCAVSVEHDKGVMEAGLFRFLRFS
-13 LGLEWEVKDILDG
+13 LGLEGEVKGLLDSRKG
-26 RQGCFDWEACYQFA
+26 SFDWDACYQFA

-64 PLLLRW
+64 LLLLRW

-83 MDRASAYIYNKV
+83 MDRASAYVYNKV
-95 CTAGFRCCILKGQG
+95 CAAGFRCCILKGQG

-129 MANREELRRIALSLT
+129 MANREELRHIAFSLT
-144 EGDVSSL
+144 EGDGSSL

-156 HIGLT
+156 HIGLM

-177 SPLYNSRLQRWL
+177 SPLHNSRLQRWL

-239 IVDYYLVL
+239 IVDYYFVL
-247 KNTDFSGNTNGVSGN
+247 KNADFSGNANGASGNTDCFSGN

-269 SNTDFTD
+269 S
-276 NTDRVDGNTDRG
+276 
-288 CFLLNTDFT
+288 
-297 DNTDGIGGNAES
+297 
-309 DGSLLNTDFT
+309 NTDFT

-330 SDGSLMNTDFTDNT
+330 SDGSLMNTD
-344 DRIGGNA
+344 
-351 ESDGSLLNTDCTD
+351 C
-364 NTDRIGGNAESD
+364 
-376 GSLMNTD
+376 TD
-383 FTDNTDRIGGN
+383 FTDRVSGNTD
-394 AESDGFLLNTDFT
+394 EDGVLLNTNCT
-407 DNTDRVDGN
+407 DLTDEFSGN
-416 TDRGCFLLNTDFT
+416 TDRGCFLLNTD
-429 DFTDGFSGDLDEDG
+429 
-443 SLLNTDCTDC
+443 C
-453 TDSSSGGLVEVDSGG
+453 TDSSSGGVVEVDSGG
-468 SLVALQEEL
+468 ALVALQEEL

-558 SEALSEPLFRACHF
+558 SEALSEPLFRVCHF

-579 HAGKPKERN
+579 HTGKPKECNRN
-588 CN
+588 